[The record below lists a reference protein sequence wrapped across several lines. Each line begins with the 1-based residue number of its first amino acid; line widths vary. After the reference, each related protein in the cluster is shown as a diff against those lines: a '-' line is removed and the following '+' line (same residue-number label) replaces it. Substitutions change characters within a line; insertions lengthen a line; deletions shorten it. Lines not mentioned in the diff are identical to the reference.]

1 MYLRALAITA
11 LSLALVACGDDKEK
25 AAEKQAGTSETEV
38 AAEVET
44 ESQRLYVFFEE
55 VFQEGLARNPM
66 QQSFLGIKT
75 DYDKWANISEAR
87 AQEDHEL
94 TRKYLRRLA
103 KFDFDALDD
112 KATLSYR
119 LFKQIQERDIAQF
132 RFRDHNYPVNQMFG
146 WHTNIPSFLINIHRI
161 TSLEDAEAY
170 IARLAGIKALMDEVI
185 VGLKRRQKAGIM
197 PPQFAYPL
205 VLQASRNVIK
215 GAPFEAD
222 TDDGTLLADFRKKI
236 AGLEI
241 EDEQKAALLGQAEEA
256 LLSSVRPA
264 YEGLITFLAQ
274 QSTVATT
281 EDGVWKLPDGGE
293 FYASMLANYTTTEL
307 TASQIHGLGLANV
320 ERIHNEMRRIMDQI
334 GFEGSLSEFFTF
346 MREDEQFYYPNSD
359 QGRAEYLDKAVAII
373 AAMKQ
378 RLPDFFSRF
387 PKAEL
392 VVKRV
397 EPFRERS
404 AGKAFYQRPAP
415 DGSRPGTYYA
425 NLADM
430 KDMPSYQ
437 MEALAYLEGIP
448 GHHMPLAIS
457 QELESLPQFQ
467 KFARFTAYTE
477 GWGLYSEY
485 LARDMGFYE
494 DPYSDFG
501 RLAMELWRACRLVVD
516 TGIHDE
522 KWTREKAMQYLRD
535 NTPNPA
541 GDIEMAI
548 NRYIVFPG
556 QATAYMVGKIKILEL
571 REWAAEELGEKFDVR
586 GYHDEVLRHGPVPLD
601 ILDENIR
608 AWVASRKAE

>member
-1 MYLRALAITA
+1 MYLRALSITA

-25 AAEKQAGTSETEV
+25 AAEKEPDTSESEV

-44 ESQRLYVFFEE
+44 ESQRLYVYFED
-55 VFQEGLARNPM
+55 VFQEGLARSPM

-75 DYDKWANISEAR
+75 DYDKWDDISEAR

-103 KFDFDALDD
+103 KFNFDALDE

-119 LFKQIQERDIAQF
+119 LFKQIQERDLTQF

-170 IARLAGIKALMDEVI
+170 VARLNGVEALIDQVI
-185 VGLKRRQKAGIM
+185 VNLERRQEAGIM

-205 VLQASRNVIK
+205 ILQASRNVIM
-215 GAPFEAD
+215 GAPFEAG
-222 TDDGTLLADFRKKI
+222 TDDGTLLGDFRQKI

-293 FYASMLANYTTTEL
+293 FYALMLANYTTTEL
-307 TASQIHGLGLANV
+307 TASQIHDLGLANV
-320 ERIHNEMRRIMDQI
+320 ERIHSEMREIMNQV
-334 GFEGSLSEFFTF
+334 GFEGTLSEFFTF
-346 MREDEQFYYPNSD
+346 MREDAQFYYPNSD
-359 QGRAEYLDKAVAII
+359 QGRTEYLDKAIAII

-378 RLPDFFSRF
+378 RLPEFFSRF

-437 MEALAYLEGIP
+437 MEALAYHEGIP
-448 GHHMPLAIS
+448 GHHMQLAIS

-485 LARDMGFYE
+485 LAKDMGFYE
-494 DPYSDFG
+494 DPYSNFG

-516 TGIHDE
+516 TGIHDK
-522 KWTREKAMQYLRD
+522 KWTREQAMQYLRD
-535 NTPNPA
+535 NTPNPE
-541 GDIEMAI
+541 GDVEMAI
-548 NRYIVFPG
+548 NRYIVFAG

-601 ILDENIR
+601 ILEENVR
-608 AWVASRKAE
+608 AWVASVKAE

>member
-1 MYLRALAITA
+1 MYLRALSITA

-25 AAEKQAGTSETEV
+25 AGEMQTGTSETEV

-44 ESQRLYVFFEE
+44 ESQRLYVFFED
-55 VFQEGLARNPM
+55 VFQEGLARSPM

-75 DYDKWANISEAR
+75 DYDKWDDISEAR

-94 TRKYLRRLA
+94 TRKYLRQLA
-103 KFDFDALDD
+103 KFNFDALDE

-119 LFKQIQERDIAQF
+119 LFKQIQERDLTQF

-170 IARLAGIKALMDEVI
+170 VARLNGVEALIDQVI
-185 VGLKRRQKAGIM
+185 VNLERRQEAGIM

-205 VLQASRNVIK
+205 ILQASRNVIM
-215 GAPFEAD
+215 GAPFEAG
-222 TDDGTLLADFRKKI
+222 TDDGTLLGDFRQKI

-293 FYASMLANYTTTEL
+293 FYSLMLANYTTTEL
-307 TASQIHGLGLANV
+307 TATQIHDLGLANV
-320 ERIHNEMRRIMDQI
+320 ERIHSEMREIMHQV
-334 GFEGSLSEFFTF
+334 GFEGTLSEFFTF
-346 MREDEQFYYPNSD
+346 MREDAQFYYPNSE
-359 QGRAEYLDKAVAII
+359 QGRTEYLDKAIAII

-378 RLPDFFSRF
+378 SLPEFFSLF

-437 MEALAYLEGIP
+437 MEALAYHEGIP
-448 GHHMPLAIS
+448 GHHMQLAIS

-485 LARDMGFYE
+485 LAKDMGFYE

-516 TGIHDE
+516 TGIHDK
-522 KWTREKAMQYLRD
+522 KWTREQAMQYLRD
-535 NTPNPA
+535 NTPNPE
-541 GDIEMAI
+541 GDVEMAI

-571 REWAAEELGEKFDVR
+571 REWAAEDLGEKFDVR
-586 GYHDEVLRHGPVPLD
+586 GYHDEVLRHGPVPLV

-608 AWVASRKAE
+608 AWVASLKAE

>member
-1 MYLRALAITA
+1 MYLRALSITA

-25 AAEKQAGTSETEV
+25 EAEKQAGTSETEV
-38 AAEVET
+38 AAAVET
-44 ESQRLYVFFEE
+44 ESQRLYVFFED
-55 VFQEGLARNPM
+55 VFQEGLARSPI

-75 DYDKWANISEAR
+75 DYGKWDDISEAR
-87 AQEDHEL
+87 VQEDYEL
-94 TRKYLRRLA
+94 TQKYLRQLA
-103 KFDFDALDD
+103 KFDFDALDA

-132 RFRDHNYPVNQMFG
+132 RFRDHDYPVNQMFG

-170 IARLAGIKALMDEVI
+170 IARLSGIEELIDEVI
-185 VGLKRRQKAGIM
+185 VNLKRRQEAGIM

-205 VLQASRNVIK
+205 ILQASRNVIK

-222 TDDGTLLADFRKKI
+222 TDDGTLLDDFRKKI

-293 FYASMLANYTTTEL
+293 FYASMLANYTTTDL
-307 TASQIHGLGLANV
+307 TASEIHEIGLTNV
-320 ERIHNEMRRIMDQI
+320 ERIHNEMREIMDQVS
-334 GFEGSLSEFFTF
+334 FEGSLSEFFSF
-346 MREDEQFYYPNSD
+346 MREDAQFYYPNSD
-359 QGRAEYLDKAVAII
+359 QGRAEYLEKAIAII
-373 AAMKQ
+373 ETMKQ

-430 KDMPSYQ
+430 KDMPNYQ
-437 MEALAYLEGIP
+437 MEGLAYHEGIP
-448 GHHMPLAIS
+448 GHHMQLAIS
-457 QELESLPQFQ
+457 QELESIPQFQ
-467 KFARFTAYTE
+467 KFASFTAYTE

-485 LARDMGFYE
+485 LAKDMGFYE

-516 TGIHDE
+516 TGIHDK
-522 KWTREKAMQYLRD
+522 KWTREQAMQYLRD
-535 NTPNPA
+535 NTPNPE

-556 QATAYMVGKIKILEL
+556 QATAYMIGKIKILEL

-601 ILDENIR
+601 ILDENVR
-608 AWVASRKAE
+608 AWVASVKAE

>member
-1 MYLRALAITA
+1 MYLRALSITA

-25 AAEKQAGTSETEV
+25 SAEEAAGTSETEV

-44 ESQRLYVFFEE
+44 ESQRLNAFLEA
-55 VFQEGLARNPM
+55 VFQEGLARSPTS
-66 QQSFLGIKT
+66 QSFLGIKT
-75 DYDKWANISEAR
+75 DYDKWDDISEAR
-87 AQEDHEL
+87 AQEDNEL
-94 TRKYLRRLA
+94 TQKYLRQLSE
-103 KFDFDALDD
+103 FDFDLLDE
-112 KATLSYR
+112 KTKLSYR

-170 IARLAGIKALMDEVI
+170 VARLNGVKPLLGEVI
-185 VGLKRRQKAGIM
+185 VGLKRRQEAGIM

-205 VLQASRNVIK
+205 VLQASRNVLN
-215 GAPFEAD
+215 GAPFEAES
-222 TDDGTLLADFRKKI
+222 DDGTLLADFRKKV

-256 LLSSVRPA
+256 LLNSVRPA
-264 YEGLITFLAQ
+264 YEELITFLAQ

-281 EDGVWKLPDGGE
+281 DDGVWKLPNGDE
-293 FYASMLANYTTTEL
+293 FYTSMLANYTSTEL
-307 TASQIHGLGLANV
+307 TASEIHDLGLANV
-320 ERIHNEMRRIMDQI
+320 ERIHNEMRQIMEKV
-334 GFEGSLSEFFTF
+334 GFEGSLNAFFDF

-359 QGRAEYLDKAVAII
+359 EGRAEYLEKAVAII
-373 AAMKQ
+373 ETMKQ
-378 RLPDFFSRF
+378 QLPDFFSRF
-387 PKAEL
+387 PKADL

-404 AGKAFYQRPAP
+404 AGKAFYQRPAL

-437 MEALAYLEGIP
+437 MEALAYHEGIP
-448 GHHMPLAIS
+448 GHHMQLAIS
-457 QELESLPQFQ
+457 QELEDLPQFQ

-485 LARDMGFYE
+485 LAKDMGFYE

-516 TGIHDE
+516 TGLHDK
-522 KWTREKAMQYLRD
+522 KWTREQAMQYLTD
-535 NTPNPA
+535 NTPNPE
-541 GDIEMAI
+541 GDIEAAI
-548 NRYIVFPG
+548 NRYIVFAG

-571 REWAAEELGEKFDVR
+571 REWARAELGENFDVR
-586 GYHDEVLRHGPVPLD
+586 RYHDEVLRHGPVPLD
-601 ILDENIR
+601 ILEENVG
-608 AWVASRKAE
+608 AWVTSAKTE

>member
-1 MYLRALAITA
+1 MYLRALSITA

-44 ESQRLYVFFEE
+44 ESQRLYVFFED
-55 VFQEGLARNPM
+55 VFQEGLARSPV

-75 DYDKWANISEAR
+75 DYGKWDDISEAR
-87 AQEDHEL
+87 AQEDNEL

-103 KFDFDALDD
+103 KFDFDALD
-112 KATLSYR
+112 KQAALSYR
-119 LFKQIQERDIAQF
+119 LFKQIQERDLAQF

-170 IARLAGIKALMDEVI
+170 IARLNGVEALIDEVI
-185 VGLKRRQKAGIM
+185 VNLKRRQEAGIM

-222 TDDGTLLADFRKKI
+222 TDDGTLLDDFRKKI

-293 FYASMLANYTTTEL
+293 FYALRLANYTTTDL
-307 TASQIHGLGLANV
+307 TASEIHEIGLTNV
-320 ERIHNEMRRIMDQI
+320 ERIHNEMREIMDQV

-346 MREDEQFYYPNSD
+346 MREDAQFYYPNSD
-359 QGRAEYLDKAVAII
+359 QGRAEYLEKAVAII
-373 AAMKQ
+373 ETMKQ

-430 KDMPSYQ
+430 KDMPNYQ
-437 MEALAYLEGIP
+437 MEGLAYHEGIP
-448 GHHMPLAIS
+448 GHHMQLAIS
-457 QELESLPQFQ
+457 QELEGIPQFQ
-467 KFARFTAYTE
+467 KFASFTAYTE

-485 LARDMGFYE
+485 LAKDMGFYE

-516 TGIHDE
+516 TGIHD
-522 KWTREKAMQYLRD
+522 KRWTREQAMQYLRD
-535 NTPNPA
+535 NTPNPE

-571 REWAAEELGEKFDVR
+571 REWAAEELGEKFDIR
-586 GYHDEVLRHGPVPLD
+586 GYHDELLRHGPVPLD
-601 ILDENIR
+601 ILEENVG
-608 AWVASRKAE
+608 AWVASVKAE

>member
-1 MYLRALAITA
+1 MYLRALSITA
-11 LSLALVACGDDKEK
+11 LSLALVACGDDQEK
-25 AAEKQAGTSETEV
+25 TAEKQAGTSETEV

-55 VFQEGLARNPM
+55 VFQEGLARSPI

-75 DYDKWANISEAR
+75 DYGEWDDISEAR

-94 TRKYLRRLA
+94 TQKYFRQLA
-103 KFDFDALDD
+103 EFNFDDLDE

-119 LFKQIQERDIAQF
+119 LFKQIQERDLAQF

-146 WHTNIPSFLINIHRI
+146 WHTSIPSFLINIHRI

-170 IARLAGIKALMDEVI
+170 IARLNGAAELIDQVI
-185 VGLKRRQKAGIM
+185 VNLKRRQEAGIM

-215 GAPFEAD
+215 GAPFETD

-241 EDEQKAALLGQAEEA
+241 EDDQKAALLNQAEQA
-256 LLSSVRPA
+256 LLSSVWPA

-281 EDGVWKLPDGGE
+281 EDGVWKLPDGAE
-293 FYASMLANYTTTEL
+293 FYTSMLANFTTTEL
-307 TASQIHGLGLANV
+307 TASEIYDLGLANV
-320 ERIHNEMRRIMDQI
+320 ERIHNEMQEIMDQV

-346 MREDEQFYYPNSD
+346 MREDGQFYYPNSD
-359 QGRAEYLDKAVAII
+359 QGRAEYLAKAI
-373 AAMKQ
+373 AVIEAMKQ

-397 EPFRERS
+397 ELFRERS

-437 MEALAYLEGIP
+437 MEALAYHEGIP
-448 GHHMPLAIS
+448 GHHMQLAIS
-457 QELESLPQFQ
+457 QELEGIPQFQ
-467 KFARFTAYTE
+467 KFASFTAYIE

-485 LARDMGFYE
+485 LAKDMGFYE

-516 TGIHDE
+516 TGIHDK
-522 KWTREKAMQYLRD
+522 KWTREQAMQYLRD
-535 NTPNPA
+535 NTPNPE

-586 GYHDEVLRHGPVPLD
+586 GFHDEVLRHGPVPLD
-601 ILDENIR
+601 ILDENVR
-608 AWVASRKAE
+608 AWVVSVKAE

>member
-1 MYLRALAITA
+1 MYLRALSITA

-25 AAEKQAGTSETEV
+25 AAEKQAGTSETEI

-132 RFRDHNYPVNQMFG
+132 RFRDHNYPINQMFG

-307 TASQIHGLGLANV
+307 TAAEIHDLGLVNV
-320 ERIHNEMRRIMDQI
+320 ERIHNEMREIMDQV
-334 GFEGSLSEFFTF
+334 GFEGSLSEFFVF
-346 MREDEQFYYPNSD
+346 MREDAQFYYPNSD
-359 QGRAEYLDKAVAII
+359 QGRAEYLDKAIAII
-373 AAMKQ
+373 TTMKQ

-404 AGKAFYQRPAP
+404 AGKAFYQRPAL

-437 MEALAYLEGIP
+437 MEALAYHEGIP
-448 GHHMPLAIS
+448 GHHMQLAIS

-556 QATAYMVGKIKILEL
+556 QATAYMVGKIKLLEL
-571 REWAAEELGEKFDVR
+571 REWAAAELGEKFDVR

-601 ILDENIR
+601 ILDENVR
-608 AWVASRKAE
+608 AWVASLKAE